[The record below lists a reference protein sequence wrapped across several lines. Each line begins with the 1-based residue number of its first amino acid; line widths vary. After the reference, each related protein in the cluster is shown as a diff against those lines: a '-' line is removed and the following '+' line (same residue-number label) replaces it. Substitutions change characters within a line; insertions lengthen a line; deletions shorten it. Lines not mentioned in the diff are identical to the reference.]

1 MPRGG
6 RLGTFVLI
14 GALALPTATAPSAG
28 AHDVAGSGGAPARPF
43 SPNPSLGVIGPAPP
57 LVLVD
62 LDGRAVSLAELRGR
76 VVLLSFIYTS
86 CPSAC
91 PLVTQRMAVLQ
102 RRLTE
107 AGLFPSRVSLVSVT
121 VDPDRDSVAALA
133 RYAKGFG
140 ADPRGWKFLR
150 ERREVLEPVL
160 AAWGEWTARLPNGE
174 IDHPARLYLIDRGGR
189 IREIYSLSFFDERQ
203 AFLDIRAL
211 LRERGL

>member
-1 MPRGG
+1 MR
-6 RLGTFVLI
+6 R
-14 GALALPTATAPSAG
+14 ARRLALPALVAALVTTGGPPSGA
-28 AHDVAGSGGAPARPF
+28 AHDVAGRGVAAARPF
-43 SPNPSLGVIGPAPP
+43 STSPSLGVIGPAPP
-57 LVLVD
+57 LALLD
-62 LDGRAVSLAELRGR
+62 LDGRAVSLAEFRGR

-86 CPSAC
+86 CPAAC

-107 AGLFPSRVSLVSVT
+107 AGLFPSRASLVSVT

-133 RYAKGFG
+133 QYAKGFN

-150 ERREVLEPVL
+150 ERREALGPVL
-160 AAWGEWTARLPNGE
+160 AAWGEWTKPLPSGE
-174 IDHPARLYLIDRGGR
+174 IDHPARLYLLDPAGR

-211 LRERGL
+211 LRERDL

>member
-1 MPRGG
+1 MATGG
-6 RLGTFVLI
+6 PPFGD
-14 GALALPTATAPSAG
+14 
-28 AHDVAGSGGAPARPF
+28 AHDVAGRGGATTRPF
-43 SPNPSLGVIGPAPP
+43 STNPSLGVIGPAPP

-62 LDGRAVSLAELRGR
+62 LDARAVSLAEFRGR

-107 AGLFPSRVSLVSVT
+107 AGLFPSRASLVSVT

-133 RYAKGFG
+133 RYAKGFN

-150 ERREVLEPVL
+150 ERREALDPVL
-160 AAWGEWTARLPNGE
+160 AAWGEWTKPLPNGE
-174 IDHPARLYLIDRGGR
+174 IDHPARLYLLDPAGR
-189 IREIYSLSFFDERQ
+189 VREIYSLSFFDERQ

>member
-174 IDHPARLYLIDRGGR
+174 T
-189 IREIYSLSFFDERQ
+189 IRHGSI
-203 AFLDIRAL
+203 
-211 LRERGL
+211 

>member
-1 MPRGG
+1 MRRGR
-6 RLGTFVLI
+6 RLGTLVLI
-14 GALALPTATAPSAG
+14 GALALPTARAPFAH
-28 AHDVAGSGGAPARPF
+28 AHDVAGRGGATARPF
-43 SPNPSLGVIGPAPP
+43 TANPSLGVIGPAPP
-57 LVLVD
+57 LALVD
-62 LDGRAVSLAELRGR
+62 LDGRAVSLAEFRGR

-107 AGLFPSRVSLVSVT
+107 AGLFPSRASLVSVT
-121 VDPDRDSVAALA
+121 VDPDRDSIAALA

-150 ERREVLEPVL
+150 ERREALGPVL
-160 AAWGEWTARLPNGE
+160 SAWGEWTKPLPNGE
-174 IDHPARLYLIDRGGR
+174 IDHPARLYLLDPAGR
-189 IREIYSLSFFDERQ
+189 VREIYSLSFFDERQ

-211 LRERGL
+211 LGERGL

>member
-1 MPRGG
+1 MRRGG
-6 RLGTFVLI
+6 RLGTLVLI
-14 GALALPTATAPSAG
+14 GALALPTARAPSAD
-28 AHDVAGSGGAPARPF
+28 AHDVAGSGGATARPF
-43 SPNPSLGVIGPAPP
+43 STNPSLGVIGPAPP
-57 LVLVD
+57 LRLLD
-62 LDGRAVSLAELRGR
+62 LDGRAVSLTEFRGR

-121 VDPDRDSVAALA
+121 VDPDRDSAVALA
-133 RYAKGFG
+133 RYAKGFN

-150 ERREVLEPVL
+150 ERREALGPVL
-160 AAWGEWTARLPNGE
+160 SAWGEWTKPLPNGE
-174 IDHPARLYLIDRGGR
+174 IDHPARLYLLDPAGR
-189 IREIYSLSFFDERQ
+189 VREIYSLSFFDERQ

>member
-1 MPRGG
+1 MR
-6 RLGTFVLI
+6 R
-14 GALALPTATAPSAG
+14 ARRRALPALVAALVATGGPPFG
-28 AHDVAGSGGAPARPF
+28 DAHDVAGSGGATARPF
-43 SPNPSLGVIGPAPP
+43 SANPSLGVIGPAPP
-57 LVLVD
+57 LALLD

-107 AGLFPSRVSLVSVT
+107 AGLFPSRASLVSVT
-121 VDPDRDSVAALA
+121 VDPDRDSVAVLA

-140 ADPRGWKFLR
+140 ADPRGWTFLR
-150 ERREVLEPVL
+150 ERREALGPVL
-160 AAWGEWTARLPNGE
+160 AAWGEWTKSLPNGE
-174 IDHPARLYLIDRGGR
+174 IDHPARLYLLDPAGR
-189 IREIYSLSFFDERQ
+189 VREIYSLSFFDERQ

-211 LRERGL
+211 LREPGLR